1 MTMNKI
7 LITILLAVSSFS
19 LKAQDFM
26 DGFHTFIDLYA
37 GFPSGSFSGEYSD
50 DSGYYAK
57 NIKPTFSFGM
67 NITEG
72 YQVLPNLF
80 AGIGFGAYAPV
91 IYHKDGYNGPDYQYA
106 YTEHNINSIYF
117 PFSAD
122 VRWTLKPEATIT
134 PYADI
139 KIGYQAGI
147 DFEDS
152 ELLWEGTKNYE
163 KAHINGVYF
172 VPSIGVRF
180 GRAAGFNLGIA
191 YNTSMR
197 AKIIETYS
205 NGQEPKTIEKKNFG
219 VFMLT
224 IGADF

>member
-1 MTMNKI
+1 M
-7 LITILLAVSSFS
+7 V
-19 LKAQDFM
+19 
-26 DGFHTFIDLYA
+26 
-37 GFPSGSFSGEYSD
+37 
-50 DSGYYAK
+50 
-57 NIKPTFSFGM
+57 
-67 NITEG
+67 
-72 YQVLPNLF
+72 
-80 AGIGFGAYAPV
+80 
-91 IYHKDGYNGPDYQYA
+91 
-106 YTEHNINSIYF
+106 
-117 PFSAD
+117 
-122 VRWTLKPEATIT
+122 
-134 PYADI
+134 
-139 KIGYQAGI
+139 
-147 DFEDS
+147 FEDS